1 MTGQGVTGSL
11 NHKLNSHLI
20 GFEIMFPYER
30 GKRQG
35 TYRINAPTRLHCH
48 NSYHNQQ
55 YFEVFD
61 FLGCYAA
68 SLCSLLVPYLNYVL
82 AEA

>member
-11 NHKLNSHLI
+11 RHKLNSHLI

-35 TYRINAPTRLHCH
+35 THRIKAPTRLHCVISH
-48 NSYHNQQ
+48 ITISNTLRSSTFWDVMQHHW
-55 YFEVFD
+55 VV
-61 FLGCYAA
+61 C
-68 SLCSLLVPYLNYVL
+68 
-82 AEA
+82 